1 MKSLKYNHDKWKKVK
16 ALCCKW
22 LSKSSNGFFSPFDK
36 CSLSLVYLGVDIPE
50 VDWVIQFD
58 APSNAEAFV
67 HRCGRTA
74 RSGQRGRAIVFLL
87 PTERT
92 YIDFIGLNQ
101 RVALTEMSLPQENLP
116 NLLPIL
122 RDWQKNDRSIF
133 DMANRAFVSFVQ
145 AYSKHECK
153 YILRLKGNIIAFTLV
168 LKPFLQKGA

>member
-1 MKSLKYNHDKWKKVK
+1 M
-16 ALCCKW
+16 
-22 LSKSSNGFFSPFDK
+22 
-36 CSLSLVYLGVDIPE
+36 DIPE

-101 RVALTEMSLPQENLP
+101 RVALTEMSLPQMENLP

-153 YILRLKGNIIAFTLV
+153 YILRLKGNIFAFTLA
-168 LKPFLQKGA
+168 LKPFLQKEA